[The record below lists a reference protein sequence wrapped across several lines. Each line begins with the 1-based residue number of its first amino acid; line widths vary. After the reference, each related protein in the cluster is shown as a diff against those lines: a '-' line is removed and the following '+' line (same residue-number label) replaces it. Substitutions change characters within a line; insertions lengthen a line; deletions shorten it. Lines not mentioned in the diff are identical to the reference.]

1 MSSLETIQLKPRR
14 WVWPV
19 LGLGLLTLLVLDLLF
34 GAVRIPLAE
43 ILKALRGIP
52 VPQNNWGVIVRD
64 YRLPKALTAVLAGAA
79 LSVAGLQMQTL
90 FRNPLA
96 DPYILGI
103 SSGANLGAALVIL
116 AAAGSGVH
124 FLAKMSAWGEL
135 GVVISASLGALLV
148 FLLVLLL
155 ARKMHT
161 TTLLIT
167 GVLVGYVVSALVR
180 VLIQYAMPESVQAY
194 LSWTFG
200 SFSGVAWKQLV
211 IFAPLLILSLGLSVF
226 TIKPLNALL
235 LGEAHARSVGVDP
248 RKSRWLI
255 VINASILTG
264 TVTAFCGII
273 GFVGIA
279 VPHLCRSLLG
289 NSDHR
294 VVLPACVLLGGTIAL
309 LADIISQGLGS
320 TFLLPINSV
329 TALVGGPVILF
340 VILKKR
346 NFSRV
351 YDS

>member
-1 MSSLETIQLKPRR
+1 MRDLERVRLKARA
-14 WVWPV
+14 WVWPSLILV
-19 LGLGLLTLLVLDLLF
+19 LLVLLALDLLF
-34 GAVRIPLAE
+34 GAVPIPLGAV
-43 ILKALRGIP
+43 LKALWGFT
-52 VPQNNWGVIVRD
+52 VPENNWGLIVRD
-64 YRLPKALTAVLAGAA
+64 YRLPKALTAVLSGAS

-116 AAAGSGVH
+116 VTADSGVH
-124 FLAKMSAWGEL
+124 FLAKLNAWGEL
-135 GVVISASLGALLV
+135 GVIIAASAGAFFV
-148 FLLVLLL
+148 FLIVLIL

-161 TTLLIT
+161 TTLLIA
-167 GVLVGYVVSALVR
+167 GVLVGYVINAFVR

-200 SFSGVAWKQLV
+200 SFSGVAWKQL
-211 IFAPLLILSLGLSVF
+211 LILAPVLIISLLMSLL

-235 LGEAHARSVGVDP
+235 LGELHARSVGIDP
-248 RKSRWLI
+248 RKARWLI

-264 TVTAFCGII
+264 AVTAFCGTV
-273 GFVGIA
+273 GFIGIA
-279 VPHLCRSLLG
+279 VPHLSRSLLG

-294 VVLPACVLLGGTIAL
+294 VVIPASILLGGSIAL
-309 LADIISQGLGS
+309 IADLLSQGLGGA
-320 TFLLPINSV
+320 FLLPVNSV

-346 NFSRV
+346 NLSRV
-351 YDS
+351 FDA

>member
-1 MSSLETIQLKPRR
+1 MRENEHVQFQSRG

-19 LGLGLLTLLVLDLLF
+19 LISALLLLLALDLLF
-34 GAVRIPLAE
+34 GSVRIPIME
-43 ILKALRGIP
+43 VIKALHGDP
-52 VPQNNWGVIVRD
+52 VPQNNWGIIVRD
-64 YRLPKALTAVLAGAA
+64 FRLPKAITAVLAGAA

-103 SSGANLGAALVIL
+103 SSGANLGAAIVIL
-116 AAAGSGVH
+116 AAGGSGVH
-124 FLAKMSAWGEL
+124 FLAKLSAWGEV
-135 GVVISASLGALLV
+135 GVVLSASLGALLV
-148 FLLVLLL
+148 FFLVLLL

-167 GVLVGYVVSALVR
+167 GVLVGYIVGAFVR
-180 VLIQYAMPESVQAY
+180 FLIQYAMPESVQAY
-194 LSWTFG
+194 LAWTFG
-200 SFSGVAWKQLV
+200 SFAGVSWKQLV
-211 IFAPLLILSLGLSVF
+211 ILGPILLISLGLSAF

-235 LGEAHARSVGVDP
+235 LGELHARSVGIDP
-248 RKSRWLI
+248 QKTRWFI

-264 TVTAFCGII
+264 AVTAFCGII

-279 VPHLCRSLLG
+279 VPHLCRSMLG

-294 VVLPACVLLGGTIAL
+294 IVLPACILLGGTIAL
-309 LADIISQGLGS
+309 LADLLSQSLGG
-320 TFLLPINSV
+320 TFVLPLNSV

-346 NFSRV
+346 NISRV
-351 YDS
+351 FDS